1 VETLVVW
8 GRQDPGAIHAS
19 AVEAVKHMPHARLVT
34 FEECGHKPMF
44 EYTALYNRTVRDFLR
59 ARKFE
64 QAAAT

>member
-1 VETLVVW
+1 
-8 GRQDPGAIHAS
+8 
-19 AVEAVKHMPHARLVT
+19 VKHMPHARLVS